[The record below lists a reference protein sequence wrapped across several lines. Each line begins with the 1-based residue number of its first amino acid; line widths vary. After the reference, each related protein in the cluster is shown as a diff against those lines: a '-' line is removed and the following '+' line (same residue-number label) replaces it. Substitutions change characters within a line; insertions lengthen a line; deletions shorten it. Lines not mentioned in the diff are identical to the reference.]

1 MAYIQTGI
9 NQPGI
14 VELLFYKYSTGNALS
29 NLAQTL
35 LLGKSPLS
43 PGERELIAAYV
54 SHLNSCEFCH
64 TSHAAACNVHLG
76 DQGKLISE
84 VITNLE
90 TANLPAKMKALL
102 KIAAKVQESG
112 KRVTANDI
120 EHAKS
125 LGANEEE
132 IHDTVLIAAAFCM
145 FNRYVDGL
153 GASSASPEEYSEMG
167 KRMSKGYKM
176 PPRFLKNLVLKLMR
190 KRSTNP

>member
-1 MAYIQTGI
+1 M
-9 NQPGI
+9 
-14 VELLFYKYSTGNALS
+14 LFYKYSTGNALS

-35 LLGKSPLS
+35 LLGKSPLNS
-43 PGERELIAAYV
+43 GERELIAAYV
-54 SHLNSCEFCH
+54 SHLNACEFCH
-64 TSHAAACNVHLG
+64 SSHAAACNVHLD

-112 KRVTANDI
+112 KRV
-120 EHAKS
+120 S
-125 LGANEEE
+125 ANEEE

-153 GASSASPEEYSEMG
+153 GASSASPEEYAEMG

-190 KRSTNP
+190 KRPTNP